1 MTQLYSFYNLR
12 LKKNGLRRLPLPHIL
27 KYIIVIFSTEWDFLS
42 RSITYYM
49 PTEALSAMW
58 AFYTV
63 KMVEQLH
70 HSSVKI
76 MTDLAHP
83 LKVLWLSLKS
93 KPHSFVGCQTHSV
106 THFLS
111 SFNFK
116 FLYNQ
121 SIPAGWESHIEPLY
135 TTEKKPLSSKHFIFL
150 LSENIWLP
158 TDLEHD
164 ALCQLLGK
172 IL

>member
-1 MTQLYSFYNLR
+1 M
-12 LKKNGLRRLPLPHIL
+12 
-27 KYIIVIFSTEWDFLS
+27 IFSTEWDFLI

-70 HSSVKI
+70 HSSIKI

-135 TTEKKPLSSKHFIFL
+135 TTEKKAPIFKTFYFSSVRKHMITNWFRTWCFMPAFGKNFIIDMQIFYCRL
-150 LSENIWLP
+150 
-158 TDLEHD
+158 
-164 ALCQLLGK
+164 
-172 IL
+172 